1 MDKGGDLYF
10 AVSPSGTVKV
20 GRSSNV
26 AGRIEQ
32 LRCPDGERARLVSS
46 LRGMGMYEKTVHR
59 ALKESA
65 LGHEWFT
72 GSASVMRLVQA
83 QSGEELLRLL
93 GVQRRG
99 SVPWSGLMTDKDR
112 EDVAE
117 ADRLIR
123 EGRALRTRV
132 KARIRVRRHRA
143 SKASEVME

>member
-1 MDKGGDLYF
+1 MDNGGDLYF
-10 AVSPSGTVKV
+10 AESPSGAIKV

-32 LRCPDGERARLVSS
+32 LRCPDGERVRLVSS

-59 ALKESA
+59 ALKEDS

-72 GSASVMRLVQA
+72 GSASVMRLVRA

-93 GVQRRG
+93 GVKRRDSAPWAG
-99 SVPWSGLMTDKDR
+99 SMTDKDR
-112 EDVAE
+112 ADVAE

-123 EGRALRTRV
+123 EGRKLRNRV
-132 KARIRVRRHRA
+132 MARIRVRRHRA
-143 SKASEVME
+143 SKASEVTE